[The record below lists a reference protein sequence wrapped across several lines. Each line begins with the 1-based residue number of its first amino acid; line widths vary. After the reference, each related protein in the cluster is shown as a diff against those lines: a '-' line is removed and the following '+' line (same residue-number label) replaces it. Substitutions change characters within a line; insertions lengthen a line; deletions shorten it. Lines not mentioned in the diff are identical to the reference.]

1 MYEQEKE
8 RLKRQTTYTI
18 DDLRLIVSI
27 LRSPEG
33 CPWDREQTHKSII
46 PGMIE
51 ESYEVVE
58 AIECDSTEML
68 REELGDVLL
77 QIVFHADIEREC
89 GNFDFDDAVTDI
101 CRKMIVRHPH
111 VFADVTADTA
121 DVVLENWDQIKA
133 KTKSQKNLSEKLD
146 SIAKPL
152 PALVR
157 TQKVIRKTAKE
168 REVPHPDVSSRLSE
182 TERCLGDAFA
192 DVIRLCEAE
201 GVEAETVL
209 RRYCDA
215 LIEKIKQSSSP
226 SIRREIFFADGL

>member
-8 RLKRQTTYTI
+8 RLKAQNRYTI

-27 LRSPEG
+27 LRSTEG

-58 AIECDSTEML
+58 AIECDSAEML

-77 QIVFHADIEREC
+77 QIVFHADIEREQ
-89 GNFDFDDAVTDI
+89 GRFDFDDAVTDI

-111 VFADVTADTA
+111 VFADVDAKTS
-121 DVVLENWDQIKA
+121 DVVLDNWDKIKA
-133 KTKSQKNLSEKLD
+133 KTKSQKDLGERLD

-168 REVPHPDVSSRLSE
+168 REVPTPEISDRLPE
-182 TERCLGDAFA
+182 AELQLGEAFA
-192 DVIRLCEAE
+192 AVIRDCEAQ
-201 GVEAETVL
+201 GLEAETVL
-209 RRYCDA
+209 RHYCDA
-215 LIEKIKQSSSP
+215 LIDKIK
-226 SIRREIFFADGL
+226 E

>member
-8 RLKRQTTYTI
+8 RLKAQNRYTI

-58 AIECDSTEML
+58 AIECDSAEML

-77 QIVFHADIEREC
+77 QIVFHADIEREQ
-89 GNFDFDDAVTDI
+89 GRFDFDDAVTDI

-111 VFADVTADTA
+111 VFADVDAKTS
-121 DVVLENWDQIKA
+121 DVVLDNWDKIKA
-133 KTKSQKNLSEKLD
+133 KTKSQKDLGERLD

-168 REVPHPDVSSRLSE
+168 REVPTPEISDRLPAAE
-182 TERCLGDAFA
+182 LQLGEAFA
-192 DVIRLCEAE
+192 AVIRDCEAQ
-201 GVEAETVL
+201 GLEAETVL
-209 RRYCDA
+209 RHYCDA
-215 LIEKIKQSSSP
+215 LIEKIKK
-226 SIRREIFFADGL
+226 

>member
-8 RLKRQTTYTI
+8 RLKAQNRYTI

-58 AIECDSTEML
+58 AIECDSAEML

-77 QIVFHADIEREC
+77 QIVFHADIEREQ
-89 GNFDFDDAVTDI
+89 GRFDFDDAVTDL

-111 VFADVTADTA
+111 VFADVDAKTS
-121 DVVLENWDQIKA
+121 DVVLDNWDKIKA
-133 KTKSQKNLSEKLD
+133 KTKSQKDLGERLD

-168 REVPHPDVSSRLSE
+168 REVPTPEISDRLPE
-182 TERCLGDAFA
+182 AELQLGEAFA
-192 DVIRLCEAE
+192 AVIRDCEAQ
-201 GVEAETVL
+201 GLEAETVL
-209 RRYCDA
+209 RHYCDA
-215 LIEKIKQSSSP
+215 LIDKIK
-226 SIRREIFFADGL
+226 E

>member
-8 RLKRQTTYTI
+8 RLKAQNRYTI

-58 AIECDSTEML
+58 AIECDSAEML

-77 QIVFHADIEREC
+77 QIVFHADIEREQ
-89 GNFDFDDAVTDI
+89 GRFDFDDAVTDI

-111 VFADVTADTA
+111 VFADVDAKTS
-121 DVVLENWDQIKA
+121 DVVLDNWDKIKA
-133 KTKSQKNLSEKLD
+133 KTKSQKDLGERLD

-168 REVPHPDVSSRLSE
+168 REVPTPEISDRLPE
-182 TERCLGDAFA
+182 AELQLGEAFA
-192 DVIRLCEAE
+192 AVIRDCEAQ
-201 GVEAETVL
+201 GLEAETVL
-209 RRYCDA
+209 RHYCDA
-215 LIEKIKQSSSP
+215 LIDKIK
-226 SIRREIFFADGL
+226 E

>member
-8 RLKRQTTYTI
+8 RLKAQNRYTI

-58 AIECDSTEML
+58 AIECDSAEML

-77 QIVFHADIEREC
+77 QIVFHADIEREQ
-89 GNFDFDDAVTDI
+89 GRFDFDDAVTDI

-111 VFADVTADTA
+111 VFADVDAKTS
-121 DVVLENWDQIKA
+121 DVVLDNWDKIKA
-133 KTKSQKNLSEKLD
+133 KTKSQKDLGERLD

-168 REVPHPDVSSRLSE
+168 REVPTPEISDRLPAA
-182 TERCLGDAFA
+182 ERQLGEAFA
-192 DVIRLCEAE
+192 AVIRECEVR
-201 GVEAETVL
+201 GLEAETVL
-209 RRYCDA
+209 RHYCDA
-215 LIEKIKQSSSP
+215 LIEKIKK
-226 SIRREIFFADGL
+226 

>member
-8 RLKRQTTYTI
+8 RLKAQNRYTI

-58 AIECDSTEML
+58 AIECDSAEML

-77 QIVFHADIEREC
+77 QIVFHADIEREQ
-89 GNFDFDDAVTDI
+89 GRFDFDDAVTDI

-111 VFADVTADTA
+111 VFADVDAKTS
-121 DVVLENWDQIKA
+121 DVVLDNWDKIKA
-133 KTKSQKNLSEKLD
+133 KTKSQKDLGERLD

-157 TQKVIRKTAKE
+157 TQKVIRKTVKE
-168 REVPHPDVSSRLSE
+168 REVPTPEISDRLPE
-182 TERCLGDAFA
+182 AELQLGEAFA
-192 DVIRLCEAE
+192 AVIRDCEAQ
-201 GVEAETVL
+201 GLEAETVL
-209 RRYCDA
+209 RHYCDA
-215 LIEKIKQSSSP
+215 LIDKIK
-226 SIRREIFFADGL
+226 E